1 MVDVIFVNDTTPI
14 KVTSETQVKSVTV
27 KSSTGTDNHDELS
40 NRDLPDQHPIG
51 AITGLQEALDNIPDD
66 YVTDAEL
73 EAALLEKQDVISDLT
88 TIRSGAALG
97 ATSLQPNDNI
107 SELNNNVGYITGI
120 TSSDVTAALGYT
132 PYNSSN
138 PSNYQTATQVANSI
152 ATETTNR
159 ENADNNLQSQID
171 AIVSSSD
178 VFDIVGTYAELQAYD
193 ITTVPINDIIK
204 VLVDST
210 HSDAATYYRCV
221 ETGGVK
227 SWSYIGSEGA
237 YYTKAEADAAFVP
250 QTRTV
255 NNKALSSN
263 ITLTASDVGAD
274 VSGSASTAETNA
286 KNYADGLAVNYAT
299 AAQGA
304 LADTAVQPADLTNY
318 VTTNTA
324 QDITAR
330 KTFFGEKAIY
340 FKQNTASDKLGFT
353 LYNNNNHEVGALEF
367 RLNTIGSTPIL
378 TLNSQAPS
386 YGSYV
391 GFRYWGPSLNILAP
405 YSSNYAGKNFFIP
418 VTFTNGTTTV
428 ESTSTNGSVDIS
440 SLLPTKTS
448 DLTNDSG
455 YITSSALAPY
465 ALSAD
470 LATVATTGAYSDLS
484 GTPTI
489 PTVNNATLTITQGGV
504 SKGTFTANASSNV
517 TIDLDAGGGSSY
529 TAGTGI
535 SITNDVISVTSPTLT
550 NTARS
555 TNSLVI
561 LGNETGGLFKYGI
574 TCIGYDSYVATSGT
588 AVGYSCYA
596 GNNGVALGEQSS
608 CRSSTYSIAIGFQA
622 IVSGSIQYAIQLGQG
637 TNSEANSFYVSTS
650 ASDNWKMLGSD
661 GKIPSGRL
669 PIATSVSSSST
680 NSETVGAKLFYDTC
694 GDIETLINAL

>member
-1 MVDVIFVNDTTPI
+1 MADFEVEFNL
-14 KVTSETQVKSVTV
+14 
-27 KSSTGTDNHDELS
+27 DEQPTITADFAIEINNQDHNLLF

-73 EAALLEKQDVISDLT
+73 EAALLEKQDIISDLSE
-88 TIRSGAALG
+88 IRSGAALG
-97 ATSLQPNDNI
+97 ATAVQPNDNI

-120 TSSDVTAALGYT
+120 TSSDVTTALGYT

-152 ATETTNR
+152 ATETANR

-171 AIVSSSD
+171 AIISSSD

-193 ITTVPINDIIK
+193 ITTVSVNDIIK

-210 HSDAATYYRCV
+210 HSGAATYYRCV

-237 YYTKAEADAAFVP
+237 YYTKGEADAAFVP

-274 VSGSASTAETNA
+274 ASGAASTAETNA
-286 KNYADGLAVNYAT
+286 KNYADGLASNYAT

-304 LADTAVQPADLTNY
+304 LAVTAVQPSDLSTY

-340 FKQNTASDKLGFT
+340 FKQSTASDKLGFT
-353 LYNNNNHEVGALEF
+353 LYNNNNYEVGALEF
-367 RLNTIGSTPIL
+367 KPNAIGLYPIL
-378 TLNSQAPS
+378 TLNSQAPN
-386 YGSYV
+386 YAGYV
-391 GFRYWGPSLNILAP
+391 GFRYWAKGINILAP
-405 YSSNYAGKNFFIP
+405 YHASFTNKNFFIP
-418 VTFTNGTTTV
+418 VTFTNGTTTI

-440 SLLPTKTS
+440 SLLPT
-448 DLTNDSG
+448 
-455 YITSSALAPY
+455 
-465 ALSAD
+465 
-470 LATVATTGAYSDLS
+470 
-484 GTPTI
+484 I
-489 PTVNNATLTITQGGV
+489 PTVNNPTITFTQGGTT
-504 SKGTFTANASSNV
+504 KGTITLNQSSNQ
-517 TIDLDAGGGSSY
+517 TIAFDAGGGGGGSY

-535 SITNDVISVTSPTLT
+535 DITNDVISVISPTLI
-550 NTARS
+550 NTATGTS
-555 TNSLVI
+555 SLTVNGSATSEDYSVNVGASSSV
-561 LGNETGGLFKYGI
+561 LNTGGI
-574 TCIGYDSYVATSGT
+574 SIGYYARATASYG
-588 AVGYSCYA
+588 
-596 GNNGVALGEQSS
+596 
-608 CRSSTYSIAIGFQA
+608 IAIGYSATAGGSGFSVA
-622 IVSGSIQYAIQLGQG
+622 IGDSASATANYAIQLGAYG
-637 TNSEANSFYVSTS
+637 TNSEASSFYVSTS
-650 ASDNWKMLGSD
+650 VSNNWKMLGSD